1 MCRDGAAA
9 LKIERDLAV
18 SGRHQTFY
26 VVSVSCSRALFALC
40 RGNDPAYVVLA
51 VFGSI
56 ISHFND
62 F

>member
-1 MCRDGAAA
+1 M
-9 LKIERDLAV
+9 LKTERDLAV

-26 VVSVSCSRALFALC
+26 VVSVSCSRAVFALH
-40 RGNDPAYVVLA
+40 RGYVAAWV
-51 VFGSI
+51 VVVEFGGI